1 MISPIN
7 RAAIALKPA
16 QLREARRF
24 AVQLVYQLEASQQ
37 PFLSENTL
45 SAFLSQNEVSNELN
59 DFIKIISE
67 SVSGRREKID
77 ALIERCAVNWKLT
90 RIARV
95 DLAILRICTA
105 ELLTRP
111 EVPKDVII
119 FEGVEL
125 GKQFGST
132 ASGSFINGVLDS
144 LARVVALELNTAES
158 ESQTPKG

>member
-67 SVSGRREKID
+67 AVVERREKID
-77 ALIERCAVNWKLT
+77 ALIEKCAVN
-90 RIARV
+90 RV

-105 ELLTRP
+105 ELLTRT

-144 LARVVALELNTAES
+144 LARAVAVELNTAES
-158 ESQTPKG
+158 ES